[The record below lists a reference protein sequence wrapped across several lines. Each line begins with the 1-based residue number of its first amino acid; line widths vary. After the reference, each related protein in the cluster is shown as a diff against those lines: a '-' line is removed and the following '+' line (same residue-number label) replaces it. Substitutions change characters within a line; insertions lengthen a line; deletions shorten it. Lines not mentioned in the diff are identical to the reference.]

1 MSLLD
6 KVAIV
11 TGSSRGIGFE
21 IAKELSERGAMVI
34 VCSRNKNQSKTA
46 AAKMSGATH
55 ALQVDVTNQLSVNKF
70 IENVMNRYQKID
82 ILVNNSGYPFDDIIW
97 NKKIHE
103 GPIEDLRKII
113 EVDLFGSVRLC
124 QGVLPIMMQKSST
137 VNLSNKKTDKEAVG
151 GVIINISSTP
161 AISGHA
167 GGFPYSIAKSGCIT
181 LTKSIAKEYSRYGI
195 RAYTLALG
203 NIATPATLDSMS
215 EQIIIRAALES
226 PMKRWGE
233 PREVARVAAC
243 LADDYFSYATGNT
256 IVVDGGTVLV

>member
-1 MSLLD
+1 
-6 KVAIV
+6 
-11 TGSSRGIGFE
+11 
-21 IAKELSERGAMVI
+21 
-34 VCSRNKNQSKTA
+34 
-46 AAKMSGATH
+46 MSGATH

-103 GPIEDLRKII
+103 GSIEDLRNII

-226 PMKRWGE
+226 SMKRWGE